1 MLVACLIVYVGAP
14 CAAVSYA
21 LAALT
26 LQPFQGG
33 HCGWSAALLNQF
45 AAEGWKFPLTE
56 RAEVV
61 GDDLRVTAPVKGGS
75 GGVGTDLYAGG
86 CWLLLRW

>member
-33 HCGWSAALLNQF
+33 HCGWSAALWNQF
-45 AAEGWKFPLTE
+45 AAEGWKFPLAE

-61 GDDLRVTAPVKGGS
+61 GDNLRVTAPIQRGTGC
-75 GGVGTDLYAGG
+75 VGIDLYAGG
-86 CWLLLRW
+86 